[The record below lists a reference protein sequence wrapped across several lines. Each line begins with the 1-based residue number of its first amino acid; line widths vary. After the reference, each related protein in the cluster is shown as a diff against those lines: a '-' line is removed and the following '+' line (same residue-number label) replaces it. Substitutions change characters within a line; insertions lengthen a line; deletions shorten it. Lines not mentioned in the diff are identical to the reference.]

1 MKKSVLPFLLL
12 ILLLVAVIGGRYAML
27 GSDGGAA
34 APAEVRLGGPFTMTD
49 HKGQKVT
56 EANYKGKLQIFYFG
70 YTFCPDVCP
79 TGLQTIS
86 SALDLLGEKAKEVT
100 PIFITVDPARDNVT
114 QMASYVANFH
124 PSLVGLTGTDEQTA
138 AITRSFRAYAAKA
151 KSDDPE
157 NYSVDHSALYYLMNR
172 EGKYLMHFGHGIAP
186 KEMAEGIKK
195 YL

>member
-1 MKKSVLPFLLL
+1 MKKSALPFLLL

-79 TGLQTIS
+79 TGLQTIA

-100 PIFITVDPARDNVT
+100 PIFITVDPARDNVA

-124 PSLVGLTGTDEQTA
+124 PSLVGLIGTDEQTA
-138 AITRSFRAYAAKA
+138 AITRSFRVYAAKA

-157 NYSVDHSALYYLMNR
+157 NYAVDHSALYYLMNR
-172 EGKYLMHFGHGIAP
+172 EGKYLMHFGHGVKP
-186 KEMAEGIKK
+186 QDMAEGIKK